1 MRFTFAATFAALAAV
16 GSVAAQT
23 VPYATEPAA
32 VDVEILQYA
41 LTLEH
46 LEAKFYSEA
55 LGKFSDAD
63 FEAAGYGAQ
72 VRQRIGEIAVHEA
85 THVTTLASVITAA
98 GATPTA
104 PCVYDFPYTDIP
116 SFLALSAILE
126 DVGVSAY
133 LYKAQ
138 FINEKAYLT
147 AAASILAVE
156 ARHQATVSTFQATDP
171 IPSPF
176 DTPLTG
182 SEVLTLATP
191 FFVSCPAS
199 NPALPFKTFP
209 SLVASAAAVNVGDVI
224 TFTNADGSPVT
235 GKDAYVSF
243 IYGLGTFAVKLDNK
257 GQAAVPEGLYGKV
270 YAVAAHGDARPNDD
284 TTIAGPAI
292 LQVGDLADAT
302 YSTKA
307 RRAIQFKA

>member
-1 MRFTFAATFAALAAV
+1 MGNQPTNTITSSLNFPPFNHHPHSFKPTHTLLQTSNMRFTFAATFAALAAV

-171 IPSPF
+171 IPSP
-176 DTPLTG
+176 PLLRLVPSFQPG
-182 SEVLTLATP
+182 SAVQD
-191 FFVSCPAS
+191 
-199 NPALPFKTFP
+199 LPQPRRQCRRCQRWRCHHLHQRRWLP
-209 SLVASAAAVNVGDVI
+209 S
-224 TFTNADGSPVT
+224 
-235 GKDAYVSF
+235 
-243 IYGLGTFAVKLDNK
+243 
-257 GQAAVPEGLYGKV
+257 
-270 YAVAAHGDARPNDD
+270 HR
-284 TTIAGPAI
+284 
-292 LQVGDLADAT
+292 
-302 YSTKA
+302 
-307 RRAIQFKA
+307 